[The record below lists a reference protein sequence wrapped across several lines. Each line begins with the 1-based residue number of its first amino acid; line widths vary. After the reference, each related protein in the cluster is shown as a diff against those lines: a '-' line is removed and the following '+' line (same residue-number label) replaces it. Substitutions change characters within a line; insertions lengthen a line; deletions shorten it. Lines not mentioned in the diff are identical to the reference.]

1 MERQVDLRDISDGR
15 LYGREDMV
23 RAGCGDCRGCSA
35 CCQGM
40 GASLKLDPLDVDR
53 ICKGLVVLYQ
63 KMRSM
68 DMEVVL
74 IDQELGY

>member
-1 MERQVDLRDISDGR
+1 MERQVDLKDISDGR
-15 LYGREDMV
+15 LYGREDLV

-53 ICKGLVVLYQ
+53 I
-63 KMRSM
+63 
-68 DMEVVL
+68 
-74 IDQELGY
+74 